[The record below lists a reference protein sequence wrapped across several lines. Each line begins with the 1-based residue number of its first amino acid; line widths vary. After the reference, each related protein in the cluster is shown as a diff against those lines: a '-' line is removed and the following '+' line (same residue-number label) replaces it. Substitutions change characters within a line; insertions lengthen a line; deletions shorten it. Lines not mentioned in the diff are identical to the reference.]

1 VITSGF
7 IVAVQINLGR
17 DGVEGDEVILQETI
31 PTFTSEQGGQR
42 HAVGEEGP
50 RYSVDCREV
59 ISARNWA
66 LAV

>member
-31 PTFTSEQGGQR
+31 PTLTSE
-42 HAVGEEGP
+42 
-50 RYSVDCREV
+50 
-59 ISARNWA
+59 
-66 LAV
+66 